1 MKVLKALTI
10 GAAAALTVGATA
22 VAAAE
27 YPSRTIEIIVP
38 SGSGGGQDTLV
49 RYIQPLLEK
58 ELGVSV
64 RVTNVPGGAHTK
76 GIMYAYSAPA
86 DGYTIHCESPS
97 GIIADVFNKMPI
109 KFGEEF
115 VPVARFQRERGYL
128 WAGADGRFKTIQ
140 ELIDFAK
147 KNPGKVTVAISSP
160 GGVDDATMGTFAEAA
175 GIEVSVVPI
184 NSGGERMA
192 ATIAGHVDLM
202 YEEFSSVGDMMKA
215 GKLIPLVGLMD
226 KPIDTPELKDITAA
240 GEVGMA
246 GIWDLAGTWRGF
258 AVRKGTPQPVIDK
271 LVTAFK
277 TVYDSEKYQQ
287 YAKDNG
293 LDVVPGWMGPEE
305 FGKLWKSNY
314 TAFDKVFRKL
324 GRIK

>member
-1 MKVLKALTI
+1 MKMLKALTL
-10 GAAAALTVGATA
+10 GAAALLVVGGTA
-22 VAAAE
+22 VAASD
-27 YPSRTIEIIVP
+27 YPSRTIEIVVP

-86 DGYTIHCESPS
+86 DGYLIHCESPS
-97 GIIADVFNKMPI
+97 GVIADVFKKMPI
-109 KFGEEF
+109 KFVEEF

-128 WAGADGRFKTIQ
+128 WTGANGRFKTLQ

-160 GGVDDATMGTFAEAA
+160 GGVDDASLGTFADAA
-175 GIEVSVVPI
+175 GIKVSIVPI

-202 YEEFSSVGDMMKA
+202 YEEFSAVGDMMKA
-215 GKLIPLVGLMD
+215 GQLIPLVGLMNER
-226 KPIDTPELKDITAA
+226 IDTPDLKDIPAA
-240 GEVGMA
+240 GEFGMK
-246 GIWDLAGTWRGF
+246 GWELAGTWRGF
-258 AVRKGTPQPVIDK
+258 AVRKGTPQPIVDK
-271 LVTAFK
+271 LAATFK
-277 TVYDSEKYQQ
+277 KVYDSEKYQQ
-287 YAKDNG
+287 YAKENG

-305 FGKLWKSNY
+305 FGKLWEDNY
-314 TAFDKVFRKL
+314 TAFAKVFKRL
-324 GRIK
+324 GRIE